1 MFDMAKAKKATRRR
15 GPKFFNVYDALVGYG
30 NLAILTQGTLGAG
43 PVEVVTSTFDIG
55 YKGVG
60 DVGLGSAATSMQM
73 TGTDVI
79 SLSDIL
85 NEPTMS
91 FAQIMTNARANAVP
105 MALQSVTFN
114 VGARIFRK
122 LMRRN
127 FSAANRLVKPLGLNV
142 RLG

>member
-30 NLAILTQGTLGAG
+30 NLAILTQGTMGAG

-55 YKGVG
+55 TKGVY
-60 DVGLGSAATSMQM
+60 DSSVNTTTMVM

-127 FSAANRLVKPLGLNV
+127 FTAANRLVKPLGLNV

>member
-1 MFDMAKAKKATRRR
+1 MLDMAKAKKATRRR

-30 NLAILTQGTLGAG
+30 NLAILTQGTMGAG

-55 YKGVG
+55 TKGVY
-60 DVGLGSAATSMQM
+60 DSSVNTTTMVM

-127 FSAANRLVKPLGLNV
+127 FSAANRLIKPLGLNV

>member
-1 MFDMAKAKKATRRR
+1 MVSRKKKSRRR
-15 GPKFFNVYDALVGYG
+15 GPKYFNVYDALVGYG

-43 PVEVVTSTFDIG
+43 PVEVVTSTYDIG
-55 YKGVG
+55 YQTVA
-60 DVGLGSAATSMQM
+60 DQGLGVTSMVM
-73 TGTDVI
+73 KGTDVI
-79 SLSDIL
+79 SLADIF
-85 NEPTMS
+85 NSPTMS
-91 FAQIMTNARANAVP
+91 FAKIMENARANAVP

-127 FSAANRLVKPLGLNV
+127 FSAANRLIKPLGLNV

>member
-1 MFDMAKAKKATRRR
+1 MAKGKKGTRRR
-15 GPKFFNVYDALVGYG
+15 GPKYFNVYNAIVGYG

-43 PVEVVTSTFDIG
+43 PIEVVTSTYDIG
-55 YKGVG
+55 YKSVG
-60 DVGLGSAATSMQM
+60 DLGLGSAATSMVM

-79 SLSDIL
+79 SLADIL

-91 FAQIMTNARANAVP
+91 FAQIMQNARANAVP

-127 FSAANRLVKPLGLNV
+127 FSAANRLIKPLGLNV

>member
-1 MFDMAKAKKATRRR
+1 MAKGKKGTRRR
-15 GPKFFNVYDALVGYG
+15 GPKYFNVYNAIVGYG

-43 PVEVVTSTFDIG
+43 PIEVVTSTYDIG
-55 YKGVG
+55 YKSGG
-60 DVGLGSAATSMQM
+60 DLGLGSSATSMVM

-79 SLSDIL
+79 SLADIL

-91 FAQIMTNARANAVP
+91 FSQIMQNARANAVP

-127 FSAANRLVKPLGLNV
+127 FSAANRLIKPLGLNV

>member
-1 MFDMAKAKKATRRR
+1 MVARKKKSTRR
-15 GPKFFNVYDALVGYG
+15 GPKYFNVYNAIVGYG

-43 PVEVVTSTFDIG
+43 PIEVVTSTYDIG
-55 YKGVG
+55 YKSVG
-60 DVGLGSAATSMQM
+60 DLGLGSAATSMVM

-79 SLSDIL
+79 SLADIL

-91 FAQIMTNARANAVP
+91 FAQIMQNARANAVP

-127 FSAANRLVKPLGLNV
+127 FSAANRLIKPLGLNV

>member
-1 MFDMAKAKKATRRR
+1 MAARKKKSRRR
-15 GPKFFNVYDALVGYG
+15 GPKYFNVYDALVGYG

-43 PVEVVTSTFDIG
+43 PVEVVTSTYDIG
-55 YKGVG
+55 YQTVS
-60 DVGLGSAATSMQM
+60 DQGLGVTSMVM
-73 TGTDVI
+73 KGTDVI
-79 SLSDIL
+79 SLADIF
-85 NEPTMS
+85 NSPTMS
-91 FAQIMTNARANAVP
+91 FSKIMENARANAVP

-127 FSAANRLVKPLGLNV
+127 FSAANRLIKPLGLNV

>member
-1 MFDMAKAKKATRRR
+1 MVARKKKSRRR
-15 GPKFFNVYDALVGYG
+15 GPKYFNVYDALVGYG

-43 PVEVVTSTFDIG
+43 PVEVVTSTYDIG
-55 YKGVG
+55 YQTVS
-60 DVGLGSAATSMQM
+60 DQGLGVTSMVM
-73 TGTDVI
+73 KGTDVI
-79 SLSDIL
+79 SLADIL

-91 FAQIMTNARANAVP
+91 FSQIMQNARANAVP

-127 FSAANRLVKPLGLNV
+127 FSAANRLIKPLGLNV

>member
-1 MFDMAKAKKATRRR
+1 MAKGKKATRRR
-15 GPKFFNVYDALVGYG
+15 GPKYFNVYNAIVGYG

-43 PVEVVTSTFDIG
+43 PIEVVTSTYDIG
-55 YKGVG
+55 YKSVG
-60 DVGLGSAATSMQM
+60 DLGLGSAATSMVM

-79 SLSDIL
+79 SLADIL

-91 FAQIMTNARANAVP
+91 FAQIMSNARANAVP

-127 FSAANRLVKPLGLNV
+127 FSAANRLIKPLGLNV

>member
-1 MFDMAKAKKATRRR
+1 MAKGKKATRRR
-15 GPKFFNVYDALVGYG
+15 GPKYFNVYNAIVGYG

-43 PVEVVTSTFDIG
+43 PIEVVTSTFDIG
-55 YKGVG
+55 YKGVY
-60 DVGLGSAATSMQM
+60 DSSVNATSMVM

-79 SLSDIL
+79 SLADIL

-91 FAQIMTNARANAVP
+91 FAQIMSNARANAVP

-127 FSAANRLVKPLGLNV
+127 FSAANRLIKPLGLNV

>member
-1 MFDMAKAKKATRRR
+1 MSDMPRKKKTTRRR
-15 GPKFFNVYDALVGYG
+15 GPKNFNVYDALVGYG

-43 PVEVVTSTFDIG
+43 PIEVVTSTYDIG
-55 YKGVG
+55 YKSVG
-60 DVGLGSAATSMQM
+60 DVGLGSAATSMVM

-79 SLSDIL
+79 SLADIF
-85 NEPTMS
+85 NNPTMS
-91 FAQIMTNARANAVP
+91 FAQIMENTRANAVP

-122 LMRRN
+122 LMRKN
-127 FSAANRLVKPLGLNV
+127 FTAANRLIKPLGLNV

>member
-1 MFDMAKAKKATRRR
+1 MVARKKKSRRR
-15 GPKFFNVYDALVGYG
+15 GPKYFNVYDALVGYG

-43 PVEVVTSTFDIG
+43 PVEVVTSTYDIG
-55 YKGVG
+55 YQTVS
-60 DVGLGSAATSMQM
+60 DQGLGVTSMVM
-73 TGTDVI
+73 KGTDVI
-79 SLSDIL
+79 SLADIF
-85 NEPTMS
+85 NSPTMS
-91 FAQIMTNARANAVP
+91 FSKIMENARANAVP

-127 FSAANRLVKPLGLNV
+127 FSAANRLIKPLGLNV

>member
-1 MFDMAKAKKATRRR
+1 MAKGKKGTRRR
-15 GPKFFNVYDALVGYG
+15 GPKYFNVYNAIVGYG

-43 PVEVVTSTFDIG
+43 PIEVVTSTYDIG
-55 YKGVG
+55 YKSVG
-60 DVGLGSAATSMQM
+60 DLGLGSAATSMVM

-79 SLSDIL
+79 SLADIL

-91 FAQIMTNARANAVP
+91 FSQIMQNARANAVP

-127 FSAANRLVKPLGLNV
+127 FSAANRLINPLGLNV

>member
-1 MFDMAKAKKATRRR
+1 MARGKKVTRRR
-15 GPKFFNVYDALVGYG
+15 GTKYFNVYDALVGYG

-60 DVGLGSAATSMQM
+60 GSPGMREASTAMVM

-79 SLSDIL
+79 SLADIL

-91 FAQIMTNARANAVP
+91 FAQIMQNARANAVP

-127 FSAANRLVKPLGLNV
+127 FSAANRLIKPLGLNV

>member
-1 MFDMAKAKKATRRR
+1 MAKGKKGTRRR
-15 GPKFFNVYDALVGYG
+15 GPKYFNVYNAIVGYG

-43 PVEVVTSTFDIG
+43 PIEVVTSTYDIG
-55 YKGVG
+55 YKSVG
-60 DVGLGSAATSMQM
+60 DLGLGSAATSMVM

-79 SLSDIL
+79 SLADIL

-91 FAQIMTNARANAVP
+91 FAQIMSNARANAVP

-127 FSAANRLVKPLGLNV
+127 FSAANRLIKPLGLNV

>member
-1 MFDMAKAKKATRRR
+1 MAKAKKATRRR

-30 NLAILTQGTLGAG
+30 NLAILTQGTMGAG

-55 YKGVG
+55 TKGVY
-60 DVGLGSAATSMQM
+60 DSSVNTTTMVM

-127 FSAANRLVKPLGLNV
+127 FSAANRLIKPLGLNV

>member
-1 MFDMAKAKKATRRR
+1 MVGRKKKSRRR
-15 GPKFFNVYDALVGYG
+15 GPKYFNVYDALVGYG

-43 PVEVVTSTFDIG
+43 PVEVVTSTYDIG
-55 YKGVG
+55 YQTVS
-60 DVGLGSAATSMQM
+60 DQGLGVTSMVM
-73 TGTDVI
+73 KGTDVI
-79 SLSDIL
+79 SLADIF
-85 NEPTMS
+85 NSPTMS
-91 FAQIMTNARANAVP
+91 FSKIMENARANAVP

-127 FSAANRLVKPLGLNV
+127 FSAANRLIKPLGLNV

>member
-1 MFDMAKAKKATRRR
+1 MIDMAKKKKTTRRR
-15 GPKFFNVYDALVGYG
+15 GPKNFNVYDALVGYG

-43 PVEVVTSTFDIG
+43 PIEVVTSTYDIG
-55 YKGVG
+55 YKSVG
-60 DVGLGSAATSMQM
+60 DVGLGSAATSMVM

-79 SLSDIL
+79 SLADIF
-85 NEPTMS
+85 NNPTMS
-91 FAQIMTNARANAVP
+91 FAQIMENTRANAVP

-122 LMRRN
+122 LMRKN
-127 FSAANRLVKPLGLNV
+127 FTAANRLIKPLGLNV

>member
-1 MFDMAKAKKATRRR
+1 MAKRKKATRRR

-30 NLAILTQGTLGAG
+30 NLAILTQGTLGGG
-43 PVEVVTSTFDIG
+43 PIEVVTSTFDIG
-55 YKGVG
+55 YKGVY
-60 DVGLGSAATSMQM
+60 DSSVNTTSMVM

-79 SLSDIL
+79 SLADIL

-91 FAQIMTNARANAVP
+91 FSQIMSNARANAVP

-127 FSAANRLVKPLGLNV
+127 FSAANRLIKPLGLNV

>member
-1 MFDMAKAKKATRRR
+1 MPRKKKTTRRR
-15 GPKFFNVYDALVGYG
+15 GPKNFNVYDALVGYG

-43 PVEVVTSTFDIG
+43 PIEVVTSTYDIG
-55 YKGVG
+55 YKSVG
-60 DVGLGSAATSMQM
+60 DVGLGSAATSMVM

-79 SLSDIL
+79 SLADIF
-85 NEPTMS
+85 NNPTMS
-91 FAQIMTNARANAVP
+91 FAQIMENTRANAVP

-122 LMRRN
+122 LMRKN
-127 FSAANRLVKPLGLNV
+127 FTAANRLIKPLGLNV

>member
-1 MFDMAKAKKATRRR
+1 MAKGKKGTRRR
-15 GPKFFNVYDALVGYG
+15 GPKYFNVYNAIVGYG

-43 PVEVVTSTFDIG
+43 PIEVVTSTYDIG
-55 YKGVG
+55 YKSVG
-60 DVGLGSAATSMQM
+60 DLGLGSAATSMVM

-79 SLSDIL
+79 SLADIL

-91 FAQIMTNARANAVP
+91 FSQIMQNARANAVP

-127 FSAANRLVKPLGLNV
+127 FSAANRLIKPLGLNV

>member
-1 MFDMAKAKKATRRR
+1 VFDMAKAKKATRRR

-43 PVEVVTSTFDIG
+43 PIEVVTSKYDIG
-55 YKGVG
+55 YSTVR
-60 DVGLGSAATSMQM
+60 DLGLGSAATTMEM

-79 SLSDIL
+79 SLADIL

-91 FAQIMTNARANAVP
+91 FAQIMQNARANAVP

-127 FSAANRLVKPLGLNV
+127 FSAANRLIKPLGLNV

>member
-1 MFDMAKAKKATRRR
+1 MFDMAKSKKATRRR

-85 NEPTMS
+85 N
-91 FAQIMTNARANAVP
+91 ARANAVP

-122 LMRRN
+122 LMRKN
-127 FSAANRLVKPLGLNV
+127 FTAANRLVKPLGLNV